1 MVKLNKM
8 EIDKA
13 YKNCSIDVLIKKLNS
28 SKKGL
33 SESEVKSRIKKFG
46 LNEIEKSKKIHPI
59 FKFLSFLIDPLSIIL
74 IIAALI
80 SGLTGSFK
88 NFIVIII
95 MVFAGGI
102 LKFYQEFKSGKAAEA
117 IAKRLA
123 IRSTVLRNNKKQEI
137 LSKEI
142 VIGDIVFLSAG
153 DIVPADGKIISCDDF
168 FINESSLTGES
179 FPIEKTIDGED
190 KDSIIYSASNVISG
204 YATYLVLG
212 TGKNTEYGKIAE
224 KINKD
229 EPPTSFEIGIKKFS
243 FLILKLIV
251 GLVIIIFFINT
262 IQHKNILDSFVF
274 AIAVAVGVTPEL
286 LSMIMSVNMAKGSI
300 AMSKKGVIVKKLNA
314 IPDFG
319 SMDILCTDKTGTLTQ
334 DKVSL
339 VKNLD
344 INGNESLKVFE
355 LAYINGNLETGIK
368 NLLDRAIL
376 EFGEK
381 KKIKSLSEIKKI
393 KKIDEIPYDFF
404 RKRSSIVYIEKNNKL
419 MVTKGAPEEIFKI
432 CSQYLE
438 NGKEVKINKKILD
451 KAKELY
457 NNLGAQGFRVLAIAS
472 KDVDNN
478 KTKYLIQEE
487 DGMTLIGFIAFFD
500 PPKTSAKKTLVFM
513 RNHGIEIKILTGDS
527 HLVTKRV
534 CEELDIPIKGIITG
548 DELDINNISEEELG
562 RKALGITIFG
572 RMSPSQKEKIIMAL
586 KKTGAVVG
594 YMGDGINDAP
604 ALKSA
609 DVGISVENGTD
620 IAKESSDIILMKKGL
635 KELMDGVIEGR
646 KTFGNTMKYVMMGLS
661 SNFGNMFSMIAAA
674 IYLPFFPMLPSQ
686 ILINNFIY
694 DMSQISIPSDN
705 VDEEYLNK
713 PKRWDMKF
721 IRKFTFIFGPIS
733 SLFDILTFI
742 LLYNVFHFSGSQFQT
757 GWFIESLLTQVLVIF
772 IIRTN
777 QNPLKSRPSKYILL
791 TSLLALFIGFTLI
804 SPLFAKYIGFSLL
817 PINVL
822 LSIFALVF
830 IYLIVVETVKKIF
843 YKKIYINV

>member
-1 MVKLNKM
+1 MSIN
-8 EIDKA
+8 ED
-13 YKNCSIDVLIKKLNS
+13 YKQKSIDDLIKELNS

-33 SESEVKSRIKKFG
+33 SDNEAKLRIKKFG
-46 LNEIEKSKKIHPI
+46 FNEIKKSKKINPV

-80 SGLTGSFK
+80 SGVTGSFK

-95 MVFAGGI
+95 MVFVSGL

-117 IAKRLA
+117 IAKKLA
-123 IRSTVLRNNKKQEI
+123 IKSTVLRNKEKQEVP
-137 LSKEI
+137 SKEI
-142 VIGDIVFLSAG
+142 VTGDIVFLSAG
-153 DIVPADGKIISCDDF
+153 DIVPADGKIINCDDF
-168 FINESSLTGES
+168 FVNESSLTGES
-179 FPIEKTIDGED
+179 FPVEKSIDGEY
-190 KDSIIYSASNVISG
+190 KNSFIYSASNVISG
-204 YATYLVLG
+204 YATYLVLK
-212 TGKNTEYGKIAE
+212 TGKDTEYGKIAE
-224 KINKD
+224 KINTN
-229 EPPTSFEIGIKKFS
+229 EPATAFEVGIKKFS

-251 GLVIIIFFINT
+251 GLVAIIFFINT
-262 IQHKNILDSFVF
+262 IQHKNVLDSFVF

-300 AMSKKGVIVKKLNA
+300 AMSKKGVIVKKLDA

-334 DKVSL
+334 DKISL

-344 INGNESLKVFE
+344 VNGNESLKVFE
-355 LAYINGNLETGIK
+355 LVYINGNLETGIK

-381 KKIKSLSEIKKI
+381 EKIKSLSEIKKI

-404 RKRSSIVYIEKNNKL
+404 RKRSSIVYIEKKNKL

-432 CSQYLE
+432 CSYYLE
-438 NGKEVKINKKILD
+438 NDKENKITKKVLDGTKKI
-451 KAKELY
+451 Y
-457 NNLGAQGFRVLAIAS
+457 NDLCAQGFRVLAIAS
-472 KDVDNN
+472 KDVDDN
-478 KTKYLIQEE
+478 KTKYLVHEE
-487 DGMTLIGFIAFFD
+487 LGMTLVGFIAFFD
-500 PPKTSAKKTLVFM
+500 PPKISAKKTLIFM
-513 RNHGIEIKILTGDS
+513 RNSGIEIKILTGDS
-527 HLVTKRV
+527 HLVTKKV

-548 DELDINNISEEELG
+548 DELDINNISDEELG
-562 RKALGITIFG
+562 RKALNITIFG
-572 RMSPSQKEKIIMAL
+572 RMSPSQKERIIIAL
-586 KKTGAVVG
+586 KKTGAIVG

-609 DVGISVENGTD
+609 DVGISVDNGTD

-635 KELMDGVIEGR
+635 KELIDGVIEGR
-646 KTFGNTMKYVMMGLS
+646 KTFGNTMKYIMMGLS

-686 ILINNFIY
+686 ILVNNFIY
-694 DMSQISIPSDN
+694 DLSQISIPSDN

-713 PKRWDMKF
+713 PKRWDIKF

-742 LLYNVFHFSGSQFQT
+742 LLFNVFHLKNSQFQT

-777 QNPLKSRPSKYILL
+777 KNPLKSKPSKYIVLS
-791 TSLLALFIGFTLI
+791 SLLALLIGFTLI
-804 SPLFAKYIGFSLL
+804 SPLFAKYIEFSLL

-822 LSIFALVF
+822 LSIFVLVF
-830 IYLIVVETVKKIF
+830 IYLILVEIIKKVF
-843 YKKIYINV
+843 YKKIYTNN

>member
-1 MVKLNKM
+1 MDKLNKM

-13 YKNCSIDVLIKKLNS
+13 YKNCSIDVLIRKLNS

-33 SESEVKSRIKKFG
+33 SESEAKSRIKKFG
-46 LNEIEKSKKIHPI
+46 FNEIEKSKKIHPI
-59 FKFLSFLIDPLSIIL
+59 FKFLSLLIDPLSIIL

-88 NFIVIII
+88 NFIVITI

-123 IRSTVLRNNKKQEI
+123 IRSTVLRDNKKQEI

-204 YATYLVLG
+204 YATYLVLK
-212 TGKNTEYGKIAE
+212 TGKDTEYGKIAE